1 MQAENP
7 VVLVVEDHEDTRAA
21 LAELL
26 RMHGYTVAA
35 ASNGREALELLAG
48 GLEPCAII
56 LDLMMPD
63 MTGMAFRAEQVAK
76 PDWADIPVIVH
87 SAVETADADAAL
99 LGARFVPKP
108 VDPQQILSL
117 LRSYCPPGDSQT
129 CPPAGGA

>member
-21 LAELL
+21 MAELL
-26 RMHGYTVAA
+26 RAHGYAVAA
-35 ASNGREALELLAG
+35 AANGREALEQLTD
-48 GLEPCAII
+48 GLQPCAII

-63 MTGMAFRAEQVAK
+63 MTGMAFRAEQVAR

-108 VDPQQILSL
+108 VDPREILSL
-117 LRSYCPPGDSQT
+117 LNAWCPPGSSAT
-129 CPPAGGA
+129 SPSERGA